1 MDTLMVLGHET
12 NVTVPI
18 ETPKLMEMLSEPW
31 RKEELAV
38 IKSQLIKQNQA
49 AKEKNNHNRN

>member
-1 MDTLMVLGHET
+1 VTL
-12 NVTVPI
+12 PI

-38 IKSQLIKQNQA
+38 IKAQLIKQNQE
-49 AKEKNNHNRN
+49 AKEKNNNNRN